1 MIKVDKC
8 IQVLSPFLGVKTA
21 LKAKYRITE
30 CTKNKWAI

>member
-8 IQVLSPFLGVKTA
+8 IQVLSLFPGVKTA
-21 LKAKYRITE
+21 HKTKYRITE